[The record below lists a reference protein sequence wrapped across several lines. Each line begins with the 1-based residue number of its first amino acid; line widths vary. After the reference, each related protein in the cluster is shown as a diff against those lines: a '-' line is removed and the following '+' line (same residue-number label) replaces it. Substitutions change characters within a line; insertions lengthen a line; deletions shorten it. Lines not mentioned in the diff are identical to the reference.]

1 MVVLSLS
8 LSLSL
13 SLFVCVCVVV
23 VVVLGEQVLNCVIRH
38 MVSNLDFLADCFSG
52 LGRWGAQKGRFN

>member
-1 MVVLSLS
+1 MCVCVC
-8 LSLSL
+8 
-13 SLFVCVCVVV
+13 VCVCVVV

-52 LGRWGAQKGRFN
+52 LGR